1 MTPPSSLEDDT
12 TVTDAPADDRLAVQL
27 AAVVAAHPS
36 VVRLDGGTYGAVLTY
51 LPDEP
56 VEIAVVL
63 RLDRAIPETVAQL
76 RAAVA
81 AVYDGPVD
89 ITVSDVVTA
98 ADPPEDPGPAG
109 PVAGGPVPRDPGR
122 PG

>member
-51 LPDEP
+51 LPGGRLVGVRLGTAGEP

-76 RAAVA
+76 RAA
-81 AVYDGPVD
+81 
-89 ITVSDVVTA
+89 
-98 ADPPEDPGPAG
+98 ADPPGDPLPGSPA
-109 PVAGGPVPRDPGR
+109 AGSPVPGDPGR
-122 PG
+122 P

>member
-1 MTPPSSLEDDT
+1 M
-12 TVTDAPADDRLAVQL
+12 
-27 AAVVAAHPS
+27 
-36 VVRLDGGTYGAVLTY
+36 LTY
-51 LPDEP
+51 LPGGRLVGVRLGTAGEP

-98 ADPPEDPGPAG
+98 ADPPGDPLPGSPA
-109 PVAGGPVPRDPGR
+109 AGSPVPGDPGR
-122 PG
+122 P